1 MTPLRQFVVVL
12 FAALFGGSAALA
24 APPLGRD
31 ATVYAAP
38 DPEAA
43 TLGLLSAG
51 TTPKIA
57 ADVPAPTGWLP
68 VLLAAE
74 YDVFVRNT
82 DVGKDLEIKPGAPLR
97 LSPDLAA
104 PVVGAMP
111 RESKAQLRG
120 LRGDW
125 TLYRLETELVGYVK
139 LPAGA
144 PGIGPS
150 VTPAFV
156 DTPTVA
162 PATGDAEAVAGAPRT
177 FEGRFAATRNFL
189 NFRHPYA
196 FQLLDANGN
205 RFAYLDVG
213 RLLLT
218 EPIENYLDRQ
228 VIVRGVVR
236 RLDNRFGIVLE
247 ADSMQLR

>member
-1 MTPLRQFVVVL
+1 MTRRLALPC
-12 FAALFGGSAALA
+12 FAFALCLGVLA
-24 APPLGRD
+24 AQPLGRD

-38 DPEAA
+38 EPDAP
-43 TLGLLSAG
+43 TLGLLAAG
-51 TTPKIA
+51 TTPKVA
-57 ADVPAPTGWLP
+57 ADVPAPTGWQP
-68 VLLAAE
+68 VLLAADYE
-74 YDVFVRNT
+74 VFVRNA
-82 DVGKDLEIKPGAPLR
+82 DVGKNLEIKPGAPLR

-111 RESKAQLRG
+111 RESKAELRG

-125 TLYRLETELVGYVK
+125 TLFRLETELVGYVK

-144 PGIGPS
+144 PA

-156 DTPTVA
+156 TTPAVA
-162 PATGDAEAVAGAPRT
+162 PVTGDAEAASGVSRT
-177 FEGRFAATRNFL
+177 FEGRLAATRNFL

-218 EPIENYLDRQ
+218 EPIENYLDRT
-228 VIVRGVVR
+228 VMVRGLVR

-247 ADSMQLR
+247 VESMQLR